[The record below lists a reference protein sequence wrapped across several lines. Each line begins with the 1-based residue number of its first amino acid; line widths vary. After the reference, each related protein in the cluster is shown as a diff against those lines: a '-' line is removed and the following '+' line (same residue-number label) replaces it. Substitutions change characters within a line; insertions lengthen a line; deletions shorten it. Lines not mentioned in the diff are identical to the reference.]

1 MQLQQV
7 CFQDNKSFV
16 LMFNLVHYLITHTA
30 LKKYFCLVL
39 GGKNFYATQIKN

>member
-16 LMFNLVHYLITHTA
+16 LMFNLFHYLVTHTVFKNIFVWPYR
-30 LKKYFCLVL
+30 KK
-39 GGKNFYATQIKN
+39 NYAKLNT